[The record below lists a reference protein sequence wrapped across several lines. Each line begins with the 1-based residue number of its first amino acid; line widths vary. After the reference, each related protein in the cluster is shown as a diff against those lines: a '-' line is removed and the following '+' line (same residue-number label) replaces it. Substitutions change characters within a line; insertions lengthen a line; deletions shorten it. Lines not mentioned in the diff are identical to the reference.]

1 MPVYEGCIEEV
12 RSTEL
17 LLRFDE
23 NFQRRYDGELYNVTF
38 KMNRLDA
45 GILYPPPLWKKFPVM
60 YFYAGGGG
68 KKCLGFF
75 R

>member
-45 GILYPPPLWKKFPVM
+45 GILYPPPL
-60 YFYAGGGG
+60 
-68 KKCLGFF
+68 
-75 R
+75 

>member
-45 GILYPPPLWKKFPVM
+45 GILYPPPLMKKIPSYVFLR
-60 YFYAGGGG
+60 GGA
-68 KKCLGFF
+68 KNV
-75 R
+75 